1 MASISIE
8 EYKKITQKEKKK
20 RSYTHKE
27 RKHQI
32 AYVKW
37 FKKQYPKV
45 LLVAI
50 PNGESRDSDRRV
62 AIIRGQILKS
72 MGVHAGALDILI
84 PQWHLWVEIKDIGGR
99 LSKEQEEF
107 LCCVKESGYDVI
119 VAEGID
125 EAIAKTQDFV
135 RSVRSKFV
143 PICHNH

>member
-8 EYKKITQKEKKK
+8 EYKRITQKEKKK

-27 RKHQI
+27 RKHQK

-50 PNGESRDSDRRV
+50 PNGESRDDDRRV
-62 AIIRGQILKS
+62 AIIRGKIIKS

-84 PQWHLWVEIKDIGGR
+84 PQWLFNIISYG
-99 LSKEQEEF
+99 
-107 LCCVKESGYDVI
+107 
-119 VAEGID
+119 
-125 EAIAKTQDFV
+125 
-135 RSVRSKFV
+135 
-143 PICHNH
+143 